1 MIFGTGAFVV
11 LEKLAN
17 TLSVIAN
24 NLPKKQGDSY
34 SIRRALSLRLRRWIC
49 DHSNNRRRHIPGCP
63 VAAARCWEVSTLGL
77 SQSLLAFLMFE
88 NCQKPGVIRN
98 QLPPGAKAAKVPE
111 FPTN

>member
-49 DHSNNRRRHIPGCP
+49 DHSNNRRRHIPG
-63 VAAARCWEVSTLGL
+63 ARPRRRVVGKS
-77 SQSLLAFLMFE
+77 
-88 NCQKPGVIRN
+88 
-98 QLPPGAKAAKVPE
+98 VPLDYL
-111 FPTN
+111 NRCSHS